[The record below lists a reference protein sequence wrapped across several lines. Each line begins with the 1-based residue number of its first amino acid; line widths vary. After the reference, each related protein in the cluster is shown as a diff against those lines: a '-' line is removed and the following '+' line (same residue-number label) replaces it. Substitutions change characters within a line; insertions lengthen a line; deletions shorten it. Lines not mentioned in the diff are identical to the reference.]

1 MALVPKTWGPIIE
14 ASMRSSNMNDL
25 RFWAA
30 KTASMAVQENSPQLV
45 KANAAQQKMHVFQ
58 GVSVPDYNL
67 VEMLGRLIALGVVL
81 RPCDVYEH
89 QYGMFDILHYHKEG
103 TSKIM
108 LFELTDYKQVLY
120 MDADGLILQNLDSV
134 FKLNMTPVALL
145 PGNAASPENA
155 TFDTR
160 VMLLQPSKAL
170 HAQLQFIVENDR
182 HQSDV
187 RILTQFFSSQIQSL
201 PDSLALQTFELRP
214 PNENRTSGNAIMLL
228 QQALYVHLSDSPQ
241 FPQHWQWADPSRL
254 AKLLPTCGV
263 TCGERLSWLHVY
275 SLLTSERELLCL
287 KK

>member
-30 KTASMAVQENSPQLV
+30 KTASTAVQENSPQLV

-155 TFDTR
+155 TAC
-160 VMLLQPSKAL
+160 PA
-170 HAQLQFIVENDR
+170 A
-182 HQSDV
+182 
-187 RILTQFFSSQIQSL
+187 
-201 PDSLALQTFELRP
+201 
-214 PNENRTSGNAIMLL
+214 
-228 QQALYVHLSDSPQ
+228 VH
-241 FPQHWQWADPSRL
+241 
-254 AKLLPTCGV
+254 C
-263 TCGERLSWLHVY
+263 
-275 SLLTSERELLCL
+275 
-287 KK
+287 